1 MGITTTHLRDGK
13 HSIPLRIA
21 RGHFATSNFHVNCYL
36 DMTYTKHRLE
46 EAQEAAKELAE
57 NLDKTCPI
65 DSILCLEG
73 TEVIATFLAQELIQ
87 SGIGITNEHKTIYV
101 VTPELDSGHQLIFR
115 SNIAHLIRNRHVLI
129 LAATIASGAMV
140 LDAINAV
147 RYYGGTPERICAV
160 FSVGKK
166 CGGIPITSIF
176 NADFLP
182 DYMCAPPADCPLCR
196 EGVKL
201 DALVNAYGISS
212 F

>member
-1 MGITTTHLRDGK
+1 MLNT
-13 HSIPLRIA
+13 P
-21 RGHFATSNFHVNCYL
+21 
-36 DMTYTKHRLE
+36 
-46 EAQEAAKELAE
+46 
-57 NLDKTCPI
+57 
-65 DSILCLEG
+65 
-73 TEVIATFLAQELIQ
+73 
-87 SGIGITNEHKTIYV
+87 SGIPASRY
-101 VTPELDSGHQLIFR
+101 SSAIFR
-115 SNIAHLIRNRHVLI
+115 LVIGVVEAGLSTKVLPQ
-129 LAATIASGAMV
+129 TIASGAMV

>member
-1 MGITTTHLRDGK
+1 MGITTTHLRDGR

-46 EAQEAAKELAE
+46 EA
-57 NLDKTCPI
+57 
-65 DSILCLEG
+65 
-73 TEVIATFLAQELIQ
+73 TEVIATFLAQELIKK
-87 SGIGITNEHKTIYV
+87 GIGITNEHKTIYV